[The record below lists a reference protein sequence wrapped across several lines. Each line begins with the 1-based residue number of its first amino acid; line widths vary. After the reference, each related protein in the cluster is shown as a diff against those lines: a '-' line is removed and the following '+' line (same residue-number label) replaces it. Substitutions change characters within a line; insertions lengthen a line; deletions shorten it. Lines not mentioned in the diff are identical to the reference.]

1 MARANVKKDAEVV
14 VIAGAHRTKPDDR
27 ESSGSKVKKGVVL
40 KVDATRGFVWVKGIN
55 VGKKAVRRSQA
66 NPQGGFTEVER
77 PINISNVMPYE
88 QWKNTRQGKLATAKG

>member
-1 MARANVKKDAEVV
+1 MSRASVKKDTEVM
-14 VIAGAHRTKPDDR
+14 VISGASRGKT
-27 ESSGSKVKKGVVL
+27 GTVL
-40 KVDATRGFVWVKGIN
+40 KVDATRGFVWIKGVN
-55 VGKKAVRRSQA
+55 LGKKAVRRSQA